1 MCAAAVL
8 AAVAAP
14 GPRPGCRRASTAA
27 RQITLVIG
35 YGPGG
40 GYDLYA
46 RMLGRF
52 IGAHIPGNP
61 TIVPQNMPGAGSR
74 SAANW
79 LYKVAPQ
86 DGTVIAC
93 LGQATPT
100 DQALSQPGVQFDA
113 AQIQLDRQSE
123 HRQQHSVR
131 IGGERRFH
139 VRAGQDQTTRHRRH
153 RRQFALGALSAGL
166 QQSARQQVQ
175 DHRRLSGRRR
185 HQYRGRAARGGR
197 PRQRFLGVDESHA
210 PGLAARPHDQYSVP
224 GRPAARSRSARR
236 AAVDRTCRERRPAPG
251 ARAAFGRRVG
261 RAADPDGAQR
271 SRRSRQGAA
280 SGLR

>member
-1 MCAAAVL
+1 MNKGPVRSVMCAIAML
-8 AAVAAP
+8 AALAIPVHAQDVA
-14 GPRPGCRRASTAA
+14 GFYHGK
-27 RQITLVIG
+27 QITLVIG

-100 DQALSQPGVQFDA
+100 DHPPPPSSTTTTGAEGWWGRGAAVIVAGGRLVGRAEKDAQLASLQHAGGHRRGQRHALG
-113 AQIQLDRQSE
+113 IR
-123 HRQQHSVR
+123 RQQLR
-131 IGGERRFH
+131 
-139 VRAGQDQTTRHRRH
+139 TL
-153 RRQFALGALSAGL
+153 FAI
-166 QQSARQQVQ
+166 
-175 DHRRLSGRRR
+175 
-185 HQYRGRAARGGR
+185 ARGVH
-197 PRQRFLGVDESHA
+197 QRCST
-210 PGLAARPHDQYSVP
+210 Q
-224 GRPAARSRSARR
+224 
-236 AAVDRTCRERRPAPG
+236 
-251 ARAAFGRRVG
+251 RRVG
-261 RAADPDGAQR
+261 GALQ
-271 SRRSRQGAA
+271 A
-280 SGLR
+280 